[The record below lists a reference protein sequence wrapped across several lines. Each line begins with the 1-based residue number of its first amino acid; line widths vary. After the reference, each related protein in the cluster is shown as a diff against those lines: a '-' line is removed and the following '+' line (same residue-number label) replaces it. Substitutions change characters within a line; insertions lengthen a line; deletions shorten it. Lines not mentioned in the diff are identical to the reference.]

1 MTAARPSAACTC
13 GMAFPGPWELAAH
26 LLEAFPPK
34 APAPPGSQPHA
45 DATTLAAKLNSI
57 ALWEVVTW
65 AGSQRKDLRVAAAIT
80 CTARAG
86 VLTPGQEILGTEVR
100 SAYGVSL
107 HTARAAIWILE
118 DFGIARKYGARYNL
132 EHGDISQTL
141 SRHATGTILDQIARH
156 LAALEDRMSA
166 IEDHA
171 PAARAEP

>member
-1 MTAARPSAACTC
+1 MTRVRPSAACTC
-13 GMAFPGPWELAAH
+13 GQAFPGPWELAGH
-26 LLEAFPPK
+26 LLKAFPPK
-34 APAPPGSQPHA
+34 APARPVGQAHA
-45 DATTLAAKLNSI
+45 DATTLAAKLNHMGT
-57 ALWEVVTW
+57 WEIVTW

-86 VLTPGQEILGTEVR
+86 VLRPGQEILGTEVR